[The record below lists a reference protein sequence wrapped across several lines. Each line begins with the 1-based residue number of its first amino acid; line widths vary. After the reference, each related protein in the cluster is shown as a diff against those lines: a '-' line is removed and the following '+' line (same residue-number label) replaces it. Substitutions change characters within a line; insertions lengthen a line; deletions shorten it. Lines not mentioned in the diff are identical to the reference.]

1 MKRWL
6 LVVANVVLCLALVA
20 GVACGG
26 GGDGKEEG
34 VKEVKLGIGAPLGG
48 IYGKFVG
55 IPSKQGFELAADYIG
70 EFTVDGQRYKWN
82 LIFEDAGIDSAG
94 GVAAT
99 TKLIYDDGVKLI
111 SHVYGTP
118 ALAAQPIC
126 EDSDVILITTGIPLD
141 TMGPD
146 KPHTLI
152 GMMSGEESAATLMKY
167 ISEER
172 PEIKTVA
179 ALSEDTTTGHTLV
192 DTLMT
197 AVEYYGLDWVG
208 TEWFDPNAAEFYPV
222 ATKMADTDPDLC
234 YADSRQIG
242 PMREMGWEG
251 TSFYGVYFPYFGE
264 MAGWSNLEGHLSYY
278 PEPLGEELP
287 ELVKDMA
294 AEYQQ
299 RYGEQLSMM
308 PFTYIIQL
316 YYLTDA
322 LKKAGTVD
330 DVDQIIATLET
341 ETFDTPIGPVKFG
354 LDELDGIGHMLIMP
368 SWVGEITGVNEY
380 NRVFYLSTDEA
391 ETLTVEVFG
400 Q

>member
-1 MKRWL
+1 MKKWL
-6 LVVANVVLCLALVA
+6 LVVANVVLSLALVV

-26 GGDGKEEG
+26 GGGEEG
-34 VKEVKLGIGAPLGG
+34 VKEVKLGIGAPLKG
-48 IYGKFVG
+48 IYGKFIG

-70 EFTVDGQRYKWN
+70 EFTVAGQRYKWN
-82 LIFEDAGIDSAG
+82 LIFEDSGIDSAG
-94 GVAAT
+94 GMAAT
-99 TKLIYDDGVKLI
+99 TKLIYDDGVKLVT
-111 SHVYGTP
+111 HVYGTP

-126 EDSDVILITTGIPLD
+126 EESGVLLITTGIPLD
-141 TMGPD
+141 ALGPD
-146 KPHTLI
+146 KPHTFL

-179 ALSEDTTTGHTLV
+179 ALSENTTTGQVLVETL
-192 DTLMT
+192 TT
-197 AVEYYGLDWVG
+197 ATEYYGIEWVG
-208 TEWFDPNAAEFYPV
+208 TEWYDPAATEFYPV
-222 ATKMADTDPDLC
+222 ATKMMSKDPDLC

-242 PMREMGWEG
+242 PLREMGWEG
-251 TSFYGVYFPYFGE
+251 TSFYGVWFPYFGE
-264 MAGWSNLEGHLSYY
+264 TVGWADIEGHLSYY

-287 ELVKDMA
+287 ELVKEMA
-294 AEYQQ
+294 ADYQQ

-330 DVDQIIATLET
+330 DVDKIIATLES
-341 ETFDTPIGPVKFG
+341 ETLDTPIGPVKFG
-354 LDELDGIGHMLIMP
+354 FEELEGIGHMLIMP
-368 SWVGEITGVNEY
+368 CWIGEIRGINEY
-380 NRVFYLSTDEA
+380 HRVFYVSTDEA
-391 ETLTVEVFG
+391 EALTLEVFG

>member
-34 VKEVKLGIGAPLGG
+34 VKEVKLGIAVPLGG
-48 IYGKFVG
+48 IYGKFIG
-55 IPSKQGFELAADYIG
+55 LPSKQGFELANDYIG
-70 EFTVDGQRYKWN
+70 EFTVAGQRYKWN
-82 LIFEDAGIDSAG
+82 LVFEESGIDSAG
-94 GVAAT
+94 GMASA

-111 SHVYGTP
+111 SQVYGSE
-118 ALAAQPIC
+118 AAQPIC
-126 EDSDVILITTGIPLD
+126 EETGVLLITTGIPLD
-141 TMGPD
+141 ALGPD
-146 KPHTLI
+146 NPHTFL
-152 GMMSGEESAATLMKY
+152 GMASGEVSAATIMKY

-172 PEIKTVA
+172 PEVKTA
-179 ALSEDTTTGHTLV
+179 AGLSEDTTTGHVLV
-192 DTLMT
+192 DTLIT
-197 AVEYYGLDWVG
+197 AAEYYGIEWMG
-208 TEWFDPNAAEFYPV
+208 TEWYDPSATEFYPV
-222 ATKMADTDPDLC
+222 ATKMADKDPDLC

-242 PMREMGWEG
+242 PLREMGWEG
-251 TSFYGVYFPYFGE
+251 TSFFGVWFPYFGDLV
-264 MAGWSNLEGHLSYY
+264 GWADIEGHLSYY

-287 ELVKDMA
+287 ELVKEMA
-294 AEYQQ
+294 AEYEQ

-330 DVDQIIATLET
+330 DVDQIIAALESETL
-341 ETFDTPIGPVKFG
+341 DTPVGPVKFG
-354 LDELDGIGHMLIMP
+354 LEELDGIGHMLIMP
-368 SWVGEITGVNEY
+368 SWIGEISGINEY
-380 NRVFYLSTDEA
+380 HRVFYLSTDEA
-391 ETLTVEVFG
+391 EALTLEVFG